1 MMVVLLAVYPGDGM
15 ADWELRLTASV
26 QHHKRA
32 SYNISLA
39 WEKIKIQNL
48 MYGFYW
54 TCLAFLK
61 HIYQSHL
68 IFNLFFLE
76 FWKKNFF
83 WLCWVFIA
91 LHGLSLV
98 AASRGYSL
106 VEMCGLLFAVASL
119 VAEQRLETMR
129 ASVVVA
135 HGLSFP
141 TACGIFLGQGSYSC
155 PLCGQVD
162 S

>member
-1 MMVVLLAVYPGDGM
+1 MMLVLLAVYPGDGM

-61 HIYQSHL
+61 HIYPSHL
-68 IFNLFFLE
+68 IFIFFRILKKKFFLTVLG
-76 FWKKNFF
+76 FHCSAWAFSGCSKQ
-83 WLCWVFIA
+83 
-91 LHGLSLV
+91 
-98 AASRGYSL
+98 
-106 VEMCGLLFAVASL
+106 GLLSSWDVWASL
-119 VAEQRLETMR
+119 CSGFSCCRAQALGVQ

-135 HGLSFP
+135 HGLSCSV
-141 TACGIFLGQGSYSC
+141 ACGIFPDQGSNLC
-155 PLCGQVD
+155 PLHWQVD

>member
-1 MMVVLLAVYPGDGM
+1 MMLVLLAVYPGDGM

-61 HIYQSHL
+61 HIYPSHL

-76 FWKKNFF
+76 FWKKIFF
-83 WLCWVFIA
+83 DCAGFSLLCMGFLWLQQAGVT
-91 LHGLSLV
+91 L
-98 AASRGYSL
+98 
-106 VEMCGLLFAVASL
+106 
-119 VAEQRLETMR
+119 
-129 ASVVVA
+129 
-135 HGLSFP
+135 
-141 TACGIFLGQGSYSC
+141 
-155 PLCGQVD
+155 
-162 S
+162 